1 MAKTIKATGDGA
13 CLFNAVSIGLS
24 VEILSGRLDSQLD
37 TPGYQALLDE
47 FAKHHPQFN
56 PKSWKTLKEWL
67 AYYNDTRD
75 IELILAPVLFN
86 LNQKYQDHLDEE
98 ILNELTNLV
107 WKNKANIENGQ
118 AWFQLQN
125 TGDLGEALFPK
136 LENLDLKK
144 DRAPLLDK
152 LR

>member
-1 MAKTIKATGDGA
+1 
-13 CLFNAVSIGLS
+13 
-24 VEILSGRLDSQLD
+24 
-37 TPGYQALLDE
+37 
-47 FAKHHPQFN
+47 
-56 PKSWKTLKEWL
+56 WKTLKEWL

-144 DRAPLLDK
+144 DRTPLLDK
-152 LR
+152 LREILKDYKLELTRENVKQFLTEKAKE